1 MSRCVACVQWMV
13 TAVVW
18 STAYSQKPNV
28 VILLV
33 DDLGYGDLGYTG
45 IPAHFVAQLNVYFS

>member
-1 MSRCVACVQWMV
+1 MSRLAACVQWVV

-45 IPAHFVAQLNVYFS
+45 IPARFVAQFNVY

>member
-1 MSRCVACVQWMV
+1 MV

-28 VILLV
+28 LILLV

-45 IPAHFVAQLNVYFS
+45 IPAHFVAQFNVF